1 MSEAVLD
8 LEGDLTELLRSLIDI
23 ESVSGTEQPIA
34 DAVQA
39 ALSRYPHLAVSR
51 CGNVVFARTEQGRP
65 QRVVIAGHLDTV
77 PIAGNVPAK
86 ITGSGADKI
95 IHGRGA
101 CDMKG
106 GVAVQLAAAAAL
118 TAPTRDLTWVFYDNE
133 EVDAELNGL
142 YRIARQQPELLAGD
156 FAVLCEPSNAGI
168 EGGCQGTMR
177 VEIILT
183 GVAAHSARAWK
194 GHNAIHDAH
203 ELLRRLAGFQPREIM
218 VDGLLYREGLNA
230 VRIDGGIAGNV
241 IPDRCGVLINYRF
254 APDKDLAGAE
264 AYLREVLAGYDFTV
278 TDGAPAARPG
288 LDQPIAA
295 EFAAA
300 VGGEPRPKYGWT
312 DVARFAELGVPAVN
326 FGPGDPNKAHADDEF
341 CPAVDLERCRAGLL
355 AWLG

>member
-1 MSEAVLD
+1 MTDAVLE
-8 LEGDLTELLRSLIDI
+8 LEGDRTELLRSLIDI
-23 ESVSGTEQPIA
+23 ESVSGNEQRIA

-39 ALSRYPHLAVSR
+39 ALGRYSHLAVSR
-51 CGNVVFARTEQGRP
+51 IDNVIFARTELGRA

-86 ITGSGADKI
+86 ITGSGADMI

-118 TAPTRDLTWVFYDNE
+118 TAPSRDITWMFYDNE
-133 EVDAELNGL
+133 EVDAKLNGL
-142 YRIARQQPELLAGD
+142 YRISRQQPELLDGD

-177 VEIILT
+177 VNVVLT
-183 GVAAHSARAWK
+183 GVAAHSARSWN
-194 GHNAIHDAH
+194 GQNAIHAAH
-203 ELLRRLAGFQPREIM
+203 ELLRRLADFRTREVT
-218 VDGLLYREGLNA
+218 VDGLVYREGLNA
-230 VRIDGGIAGNV
+230 VRIDGGIANNV
-241 IPDRCGVLINYRF
+241 VPDRCEVLINYRF
-254 APDKDLAGAE
+254 APDKDLAAAE
-264 AYLREVLAGYDFTV
+264 AYLREVLAGYECTV
-278 TDGAPAARPG
+278 VDGAPGARPG

-295 EFAAA
+295 EFVAA
-300 VGGEPRPKYGWT
+300 VGGEVQPKYGWT

-341 CPAVDLERCRAGLL
+341 CPAADLERCYAGLL